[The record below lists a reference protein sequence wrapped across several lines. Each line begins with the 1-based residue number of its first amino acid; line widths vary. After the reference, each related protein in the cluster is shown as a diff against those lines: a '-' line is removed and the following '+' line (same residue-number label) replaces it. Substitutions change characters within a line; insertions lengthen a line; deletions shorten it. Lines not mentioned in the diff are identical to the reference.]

1 MDKNTGKR
9 AVVGIGVATRGSSL
23 SSRDSSNNENRNAQ
37 CCNRLGCSTRFNSM
51 KGSVGK
57 SERDNRSGL
66 SVRSRGGNSN
76 VGSSSKTYST
86 MNEVKKTNQG
96 FQKQSCQKDA
106 VSAETSNMRM
116 EEEVSDPSTFNAR
129 VNPRVKGAEQ
139 AGVLNGLSVN
149 TSEEVVTSNES
160 SNIRTQ
166 KQTFRRPGLSNQ
178 DFSPNSSA
186 RRSFAPKNSFQ
197 ASKAVSNG
205 QGSSSRYGLRNL
217 GCSSISDV
225 LPGCSS
231 SDSGRGRR
239 TEVAKRK
246 SSEGARGKVM
256 IGSSSGGNSVNQ
268 NSPSGSNL
276 SISERPSSSHQS
288 SRTRNWA
295 PSRDGVTSVRT
306 RRTINGETRSRLS
319 ETGVENNSSQSD
331 PLVVISELSPAELTV
346 GQSSQP
352 SSLHQSSSVH
362 PMAHRSS
369 FDRPGSSNGNVRI
382 RPSIHSEDDGLRM
395 FSGLS
400 VDRDGL
406 RRFNIDG
413 IAEVLLALD
422 RIEHDEELTYE
433 QLLALEANL
442 FLGGISFHDQH
453 RDMRLDIDN
462 MSYEELLALE
472 EKMGNVST
480 ALTEETILKCLR
492 RNCYNPV
499 PADEKNVESGDDDAK
514 CTVCQEEY
522 VEGDEVG
529 KLRCDHRYHVVCVQ
543 QWLRQKNWCPIC
555 KAPAA
560 DS

>member
-23 SSRDSSNNENRNAQ
+23 SSRDTSNNENRNAQ

-57 SERDNRSGL
+57 PERDSRSGL
-66 SVRSRGGNSN
+66 SVRSRGGNPN

-86 MNEVKKTNQG
+86 MNEVKKGNQ
-96 FQKQSCQKDA
+96 QSYQKDA
-106 VSAETSNMRM
+106 VSAETSNMHM
-116 EEEVSDPSTFNAR
+116 EEEISDPSTFNAR

-139 AGVLNGLSVN
+139 SGVLNGLSVN
-149 TSEEVVTSNES
+149 TSEEVVTSNEP

-186 RRSFAPKNSFQ
+186 RRSFAPRNSPQ

-306 RRTINGETRSRLS
+306 RRTIARSRLA
-319 ETGVENNSSQSD
+319 ENGEENNPSQSD

-395 FSGLS
+395 FSSLS

-406 RRFNIDG
+406 RRFNMDG

-480 ALTEETILKCLR
+480 ALTEETISKCLR
-492 RNCYNPV
+492 RNCYKPV
-499 PADEKNVESGDDDAK
+499 PADEKNIESGDDDAK

>member
-23 SSRDSSNNENRNAQ
+23 SSRDTSNNENRNAQ

-57 SERDNRSGL
+57 PERDNRSGL

-86 MNEVKKTNQG
+86 MNEVKKANQ
-96 FQKQSCQKDA
+96 QSYQKDA
-106 VSAETSNMRM
+106 VSAETSNMHM

-139 AGVLNGLSVN
+139 SGVLNGLSVN
-149 TSEEVVTSNES
+149 TSEEVVTSNEP

-186 RRSFAPKNSFQ
+186 RRSFAPRNSSQ

-239 TEVAKRK
+239 TEVAKRR

-306 RRTINGETRSRLS
+306 RRTINGVTRSRLA
-319 ETGVENNSSQSD
+319 ENGEENNPSQSGA
-331 PLVVISELSPAELTV
+331 LVVISELCPAELTV

-406 RRFNIDG
+406 RRFNMDG

-472 EKMGNVST
+472 EKMGSVST
-480 ALTEETILKCLR
+480 ALTEETISKCLR
-492 RNCYNPV
+492 RNCYKPV
-499 PADEKNVESGDDDAK
+499 PADEKNIESGDDDAK

-522 VEGDEVG
+522 IEGDEVG

>member
-1 MDKNTGKR
+1 MNKNTGKR
-9 AVVGIGVATRGSSL
+9 AVVGIGIAARGSSL
-23 SSRDSSNNENRNAQ
+23 SSRDTSNNENRNAQ

-86 MNEVKKTNQG
+86 MNEVKKPNQE
-96 FQKQSCQKDA
+96 FQKQSYQKDA
-106 VSAETSNMRM
+106 VSAETSNMHM

-139 AGVLNGLSVN
+139 SGVLNGLSVN
-149 TSEEVVTSNES
+149 TSEEVVKGNEPS
-160 SNIRTQ
+160 TIRTQ

-186 RRSFAPKNSFQ
+186 RRSFAPRNSTQ

-246 SSEGARGKVM
+246 SSEGARGKIM

-276 SISERPSSSHQS
+276 SISERPSSHQS
-288 SRTRNWA
+288 SRSRNWA

-306 RRTINGETRSRLS
+306 RRTINGETRSRFA
-319 ETGVENNSSQSD
+319 ENGEENNLSQSD

-362 PMAHRSS
+362 PVAHRSS

-382 RPSIHSEDDGLRM
+382 GPSIHSEDDGLQM

-406 RRFNIDG
+406 RRFNMDG
-413 IAEVLLALD
+413 IAEVILALD

-480 ALTEETILKCLR
+480 ALTEETISKCLR
-492 RNCYNPV
+492 QNSYKPV
-499 PADEKNVESGDDDAK
+499 PADEKNIESGDDDTK

>member
-9 AVVGIGVATRGSSL
+9 AVVGIGLATRGSSL
-23 SSRDSSNNENRNAQ
+23 SSRDTSNNENRNAQ

-57 SERDNRSGL
+57 PERDNRSGL

-86 MNEVKKTNQG
+86 MNEVKKANQ
-96 FQKQSCQKDA
+96 QSYQKDA
-106 VSAETSNMRM
+106 VSAETSNMHM
-116 EEEVSDPSTFNAR
+116 EEEISDPSTFNAR

-139 AGVLNGLSVN
+139 SGVLNGLSVN
-149 TSEEVVTSNES
+149 TSEEVVTSNEP

-166 KQTFRRPGLSNQ
+166 KQTFRRPGLSNH

-186 RRSFAPKNSFQ
+186 RRSFAPRNSSQ

-306 RRTINGETRSRLS
+306 RRTINGVTRSRLAENS
-319 ETGVENNSSQSD
+319 EENNPSQSD
-331 PLVVISELSPAELTV
+331 PLDVISELSPAGLTV

-400 VDRDGL
+400 VERDGL
-406 RRFNIDG
+406 RRFNMDG

-480 ALTEETILKCLR
+480 ALTEETISKCLR
-492 RNCYNPV
+492 RNCYKPV
-499 PADEKNVESGDDDAK
+499 HADEKNIESGDDDAK